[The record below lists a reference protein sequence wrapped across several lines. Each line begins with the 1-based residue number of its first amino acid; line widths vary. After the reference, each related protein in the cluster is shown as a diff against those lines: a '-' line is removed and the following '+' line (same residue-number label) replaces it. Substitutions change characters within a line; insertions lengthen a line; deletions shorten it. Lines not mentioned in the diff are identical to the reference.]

1 MRQETSIRLEGVKRL
16 DDALRELTGKQQIS
30 CQKGA
35 LRTVGNMTLRE
46 MRKLIVQDIPGAR
59 LAPGTRNR
67 KRVSERT
74 PLSRGGALTVWQGG
88 NGVTIHS
95 LTPKLLRI
103 FVTGAKARDTE
114 KGYNRGDHMRKNAG
128 EGGDY
133 ITKAKRLVEPKVAK
147 LLDDIIARNMDKKFN
162 QIR

>member
-1 MRQETSIRLEGVKRL
+1 MRQETSIRLEGVKQL

-59 LAPGTRNR
+59 LAPGARNR

-114 KGYNRGDHMRKNAG
+114 KGYNRGDHMKKNAG

-133 ITKAKRLVEPKVAK
+133 ITKAKRLVEPKVAQ
-147 LLDDIIARNMDKKFN
+147 LLDEIICRNMDKKFN

>member
-67 KRVSERT
+67 KRVSERI

-88 NGVTIHS
+88 NGVTIHT

-103 FVTGAKARDTE
+103 FVTGAKARDTG
-114 KGYNRGDHMRKNAG
+114 KGYNRGDHLKKNAG

-147 LLDDIIARNMDKKFN
+147 LLDDIICRNMDKKFN

>member
-59 LAPGTRNR
+59 LAPGTR
-67 KRVSERT
+67 KRERVREGA
-74 PLSRGGALTVWQGG
+74 PLSGGGGVTVWQGG
-88 NGVTIHS
+88 NGVTSH
-95 LTPKLLRI
+95 
-103 FVTGAKARDTE
+103 
-114 KGYNRGDHMRKNAG
+114 
-128 EGGDY
+128 
-133 ITKAKRLVEPKVAK
+133 
-147 LLDDIIARNMDKKFN
+147 
-162 QIR
+162 

>member
-46 MRKLIVQDIPGAR
+46 MRKLIIQDIPGAR

-74 PLSRGGALTVWQGG
+74 PLSRGGALAVWQGG

-103 FVTGAKARDTE
+103 FVTGAKARDTD

-147 LLDDIIARNMDKKFN
+147 LLDDIICRNMDKKFN
-162 QIR
+162 KIR

>member
-16 DDALRELTGKQQIS
+16 DDALRELTGKQQVS

-67 KRVSERT
+67 KRVSELT

-103 FVTGAKARDTE
+103 FVTGAKGRDTE

-147 LLDDIIARNMDKKFN
+147 LLDDIICRNMDKKFN